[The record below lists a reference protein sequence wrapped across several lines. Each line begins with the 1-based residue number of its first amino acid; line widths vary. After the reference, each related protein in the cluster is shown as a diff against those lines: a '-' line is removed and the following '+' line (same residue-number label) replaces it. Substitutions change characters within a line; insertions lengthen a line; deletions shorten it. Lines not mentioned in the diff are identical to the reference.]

1 MPVVIRLARGGKKK
15 KPFYRIVAADKRYC
29 RDGRFLEIVGT
40 YDPRTEK
47 AIVKKE
53 AAEKWILTGAQCSA
67 TVKKLFTKEGV
78 SLAFK
83 KAEPVGA

>member
-40 YDPRTEK
+40 HDPRTDK
-47 AIVKKE
+47 TTVQKE
-53 AAEKWILTGAQCSA
+53 AAEKWIQDGAQVSA

-78 SLAFK
+78 SLSFK
-83 KAEPVGA
+83 KAEAAK